1 MHDTLINR
9 NNINY
14 DSYTKEQQA
23 LLKQKALAYIDSEVD
38 DTIDFDSIRQ
48 V

>member
-14 DSYTKEQQA
+14 DSYSNDEKLKLKE
-23 LLKQKALAYIDSEVD
+23 KAYEFLEGQDSE
-38 DTIDFDSIRQ
+38 IDFDSIRM